1 MTSEKIIFYAMNGC
15 GHCDNAKDALAEEIN
30 SGKIK
35 LLSNFEAP
43 YGVQGFPHFVNTVNK
58 RTCTGWPGSKNNL
71 LEKLDCVELFGD
83 DDDIDDFFKV
93 KVKEDF
99 PKDDKENPCYQRCW
113 DTNGGPAGIQTSIT
127 QWPTNPNFRTNFEA
141 CKDNCDI
148 ARLAR
153 LATQPV
159 IPKATQPV
167 TPKATQPVIPKF
179 VNPSGQSQDCKDCA
193 VNYKE
198 CVRKC
203 KKEGF
208 SENFE
213 MGNLPPHKRF
223 EMETFA
229 SHNVVERMDT
239 IPTDVLYRHQ
249 AGGYLP
255 LSNCWVKQ
263 PNYTA

>member
-1 MTSEKIIFYAMNGC
+1 MSSEKIIFYAMNGC
-15 GHCDNAKDALAEEIN
+15 GHCDNAKDALAAEIN

-35 LLSNFEAP
+35 VLSNFEAP
-43 YGVQGFPHFVNTVNK
+43 YGVQGFPYFVNTVNK

-83 DDDIDDFFKV
+83 DDDIDAFF
-93 KVKEDF
+93 KEDF
-99 PKDDKENPCYQRCW
+99 LQTDIGNPCYQDCW
-113 DTNGGPAGIQTSIT
+113 KKNGGPDGIQKSIT
-127 QWPTNPNFRTNFEA
+127 DWPTTLNFRPRYED
-141 CKDNCDI
+141 CKDRCDT
-148 ARLAR
+148 APKV
-153 LATQPV
+153 TQPV

-167 TPKATQPVIPKF
+167 IPKATQPVIPKF

-193 VNYKE
+193 VKYKE
-198 CVRKC
+198 CVHKC

>member
-15 GHCDNAKDALAEEIN
+15 GHCDNAKEALAEEIN

-35 LLSNFEAP
+35 VLSNFEAP

-71 LEKLDCVELFGD
+71 LEKLDCVELFS
-83 DDDIDDFFKV
+83 DDDIDAFF

-99 PKDDKENPCYQRCW
+99 PASEPQNPCYQDCW
-113 DTNGGPAGIQTSIT
+113 KNKGGDGIQKSKE
-127 QWPTNPNFRTNFEA
+127 WSTNLKFRHKYEE

-148 ARLAR
+148 SAKA
-153 LATQPV
+153 V
-159 IPKATQPV
+159 IPTATL
-167 TPKATQPVIPKF
+167 KSREFKY
-179 VNPSGQSQDCKDCA
+179 QDCLL
-193 VNYKE
+193 
-198 CVRKC
+198 KC

-213 MGNLPPHKRF
+213 MESVPSYPVVNY
-223 EMETFA
+223 MET
-229 SHNVVERMDT
+229 
-239 IPTDVLYRHQ
+239 IPPVIHYYHHTG
-249 AGGYLP
+249 GGYSK

-263 PNYTA
+263 PNFTA